1 MGQPR
6 KQEKMGKLWWSLL
19 VLSFMLIMIPRRMQK
34 LGAAYVVWSTSQV
47 LQSIVAPVVYRLSG
61 KSDEQFDKNLAL
73 FHGWNEWAWNSWE
86 EEESSSPSSKI
97 QSWTTGTRQVL
108 DVPTLDMSPYCRRRR
123 RLSDSLSRD
132 GAYLVEEEED
142 CINITKDEVEKL
154 LGRDWR
160 RKPVLLKNLW
170 SIEELKDSTRLLSFH
185 GFQTHE
191 ILKDLNIPY
200 FSNANQTGALR
211 PNALATLAKLSREIS
226 SRKRSTAKM
235 GSQLLVEAMPELILE
250 VAPSD
255 VVTNLWGNFFSPQ
268 HCRRYKA
275 WWLSWIPPI
284 TTVPI
289 FMAQQSPSPPTVPT
303 INASTSHNSESNTNG
318 ICHGNHDDSCLEKRQ
333 QQHSRTDLHC
343 EPIGNVAVQLQ
354 GSKVWT
360 LVDPKYSMK
369 LRPSISKHGRAYFYS
384 AASIVEVTQ
393 QMPFYSVTTRAGDA
407 LWVPPWTWHRVDYVA
422 SDESSAS
429 PAASLAASLFHFRPL
444 EFVQNNPIFAAIII
458 PNLFKEVFG
467 INTE

>member
-1 MGQPR
+1 
-6 KQEKMGKLWWSLL
+6 
-19 VLSFMLIMIPRRMQK
+19 MIPRRMQK

-47 LQSIVAPVVYRLSG
+47 LQSIVAPIVHRLSG
-61 KSDEQFDKNLAL
+61 KSDEQFDENLDL
-73 FHGWNEWAWNSWE
+73 FHGWNEWAWNILLE
-86 EEESSSPSSKI
+86 EEISSRTSKI

-132 GAYLVEEEED
+132 DASLVEEKED

-170 SIEELKDSTRLLSFH
+170 SIEELKDSTRLLSFN
-185 GFQTHE
+185 GFH
-191 ILKDLNIPY
+191 KR
-200 FSNANQTGALR
+200 GALR
-211 PNALATLAKLSREIS
+211 PNALATLAELSHEIS

-255 VVTNLWGNFFSPQ
+255 IVTRLWGNFFSPQ

-289 FMAQQSPSPPTVPT
+289 FMAQQSPSQPTVPT
-303 INASTSHNSESNTNG
+303 INASTAHNSESNTNG
-318 ICHGNHDDSCLEKRQ
+318 ICSGNHDDSCLEKRQ

-384 AASIVEVTQ
+384 AASIVEV
-393 QMPFYSVTTRAGDA
+393 
-407 LWVPPWTWHRVDYVA
+407 
-422 SDESSAS
+422 
-429 PAASLAASLFHFRPL
+429 
-444 EFVQNNPIFAAIII
+444 
-458 PNLFKEVFG
+458 
-467 INTE
+467 